1 MSNQQPE
8 ENEYYQ
14 SHDDEPE
21 PSPEDFGEREPTPAE
36 YNEGMDYSH
45 LMDSLDGYSNE
56 YGDQK
61 LINVIKEWLNTRMG
75 GKWELKNKKTGLKTI
90 SY

>member
-1 MSNQQPE
+1 MNSLNDDQP
-8 ENEYYQ
+8 Q
-14 SHDDEPE
+14 
-21 PSPEDFGEREPTPAE
+21 REPAPAE

-45 LMDSLDGYSNE
+45 LMDSLDGFSNE

-61 LINVIKEWLNTRMG
+61 LINVIKEWLSSRMG
-75 GKWELKNKKTGLKTI
+75 GKWSLKSKKTGLKTV